1 MLIVVA
7 FTNIDQSVET
17 TQMSI
22 KSRLDEQ
29 IQFVCKSIASVS
41 SLYCDKW

>member
-17 TQMSI
+17 TQMFT
-22 KSRLDEQ
+22 KFKLDEQ
-29 IQFVCKSIASVS
+29 IQFVCNSIASVS
-41 SLYCDKW
+41 SLYCDK